1 MAEQDNIQ
9 DSKIGNINRL
19 IPNGIT
25 MLALCAGLT
34 SIRYSIHEQWKL
46 AALLIFIASILDFF
60 DGWVAKKL
68 MGGSRFG
75 AELDNLS
82 DIISFG
88 VAPSILIYFWS
99 LHSFNSVGWAI
110 TLFFVICA
118 ALRLARFTTD
128 IYLSSQ
134 PINKSKYFIGIPS
147 PAAAGLVLF
156 TLFSY
161 FQFNFS
167 FLKNPYLNATILLV
181 VATMMISKVPTI
193 SFKNITIKSIHRTW
207 FILGV
212 AICSIGLISNIWL
225 TLVLMLI
232 AYISSVIYTIVINF
246 KLKK

>member
-1 MAEQDNIQ
+1 MNEEDKIQDN
-9 DSKIGNINRL
+9 KVGNITKL

-34 SIRYSIHEQWKL
+34 SILYSISEQWKL

-99 LHSFNSVGWAI
+99 LYLFNSVGWAI

-128 IYLSSQ
+128 IYLSTQ
-134 PINKSKYFIGIPS
+134 PINKSKYFTGIPS
-147 PAAAGLVLF
+147 PAAAGLILLTV
-156 TLFSY
+156 FSY
-161 FQFNFS
+161 FQFSFS

-181 VATMMISKVPTI
+181 VGIMMISKIPTVSFTNI
-193 SFKNITIKSIHRTW
+193 SIKPIHRTW
-207 FILGV
+207 FVLGIS
-212 AICSIGLISNIWL
+212 ICSIGLISNIWL

-232 AYISSVIYTIVINF
+232 AYICSVIYTIVINF
-246 KLKK
+246 KL